1 MEESTSDGSS
11 KSWTQFAHYFARCQY
26 EPIWG
31 APPSTERSRSWESQS
46 STGSQRHWRRRELA
60 QGPPLQQTRRQSLVV
75 EIARENRATP
85 LREPCLLAHVR
96 VRKWRNIGGGGN
108 GRRKRAN
115 CRTNSNVLVE
125 AAGVGPPR
133 YANSRMF
140 SRTRKAQSARNDG
153 KPPCRYKTGTAD
165 PPSSTSIHG
174 SSGSSFANWRT

>member
-1 MEESTSDGSS
+1 
-11 KSWTQFAHYFARCQY
+11 
-26 EPIWG
+26 
-31 APPSTERSRSWESQS
+31 
-46 STGSQRHWRRRELA
+46 
-60 QGPPLQQTRRQSLVV
+60 QTRRQSLGL
-75 EIARENRATP
+75 EIAGKIERIRHRKGE
-85 LREPCLLAHVR
+85 LLAHVR
-96 VRKWRNIGGGGN
+96 VRRWRNIGGGGN